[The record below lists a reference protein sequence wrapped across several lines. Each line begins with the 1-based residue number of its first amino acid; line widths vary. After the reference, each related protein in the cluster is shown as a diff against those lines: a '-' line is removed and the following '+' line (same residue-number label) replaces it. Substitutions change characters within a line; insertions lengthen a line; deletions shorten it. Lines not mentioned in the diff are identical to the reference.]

1 MCVRALVGSGGTRC
15 GWYPVLR
22 LRGSAALHCIR
33 PSLTNPTPM
42 LIPSSLHTAV
52 PLVTNRSYSYVN
64 PDSPV
69 FTLPRTPLCRY
80 YHWKPTNATLVWD
93 RLPMTLAFM
102 TVFAIMIDERLGA
115 GIGGK
120 VRSYFVHTPTRP
132 SDHTSCSR
140 ARIGRATVGNDG
152 ESRRH
157 MSRIFR
163 GEIKSLP
170 LPPLHVLILHFFL
183 SVFLPFPPLS
193 SLLSVSLSFC
203 PSVFPSFR
211 PPKVLLPLLV
221 TGLASVVYWAQTDD
235 LRPYVLVQGIPL
247 IAIPVLIAAYPA
259 RYSGGK
265 KKKTMACR

>member
-1 MCVRALVGSGGTRC
+1 M
-15 GWYPVLR
+15 LR

-69 FTLPRTPLCRY
+69 FTLPRTPHSRY

-193 SLLSVSLSFC
+193 SPFLSPFRIPFLLSFRLSFI
-203 PSVFPSFR
+203 PSPQGPPSPVGNRSRLRRVLGANRR
-211 PPKVLLPLLV
+211 PSPLCTGAGHSAYCDPRPYCRLPGPLL
-221 TGLASVVYWAQTDD
+221 
-235 LRPYVLVQGIPL
+235 R
-247 IAIPVLIAAYPA
+247 
-259 RYSGGK
+259 R
-265 KKKTMACR
+265 